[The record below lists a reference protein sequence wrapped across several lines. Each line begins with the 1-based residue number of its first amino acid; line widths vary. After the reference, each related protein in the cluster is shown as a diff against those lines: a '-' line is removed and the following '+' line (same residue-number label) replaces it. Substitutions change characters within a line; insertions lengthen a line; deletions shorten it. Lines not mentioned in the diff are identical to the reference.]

1 MTPTELSNL
10 RCALFDVIDEGDPSR
25 RGADGFTRAP
35 WLIDDAEDGLANKQ
49 RLYFVSAVLKRLRHL
64 NEGEMRK
71 VESYMTTA
79 PGTPGTGR
87 KVCFDETHKGY
98 GMAGCLDCAETPA
111 MERR

>member
-1 MTPTELSNL
+1 
-10 RCALFDVIDEGDPSR
+10 VIDEGDPSR
-25 RGADGFTRAP
+25 RGADGITRAP

-79 PGTPGTGR
+79 PDAPGIGR
-87 KVCFDETHKGY
+87 FVEADPTTTAPRLRKREVCFDESHKGY
-98 GMAGCLDCAETPA
+98 GRAGCLDCAETP
-111 MERR
+111 